1 VQADPVASGKI
12 QLPERSQAIGK
23 DLLALIDITRLSP
36 DDFATVREFLQRRQA
51 MSTKAKA
58 LVSDQLARRFRDQLG
73 LETLPAEMTTQTFL
87 EALYWAYQQ
96 GR

>member
-1 VQADPVASGKI
+1 
-12 QLPERSQAIGK
+12 
-23 DLLALIDITRLSP
+23 
-36 DDFATVREFLQRRQA
+36 

-96 GR
+96 ER